1 MGLGN
6 SGPVELTRML
16 QAWSGGDQ
24 SALERLTPF
33 VYSQL
38 RRLAARNMSRERE
51 GHLLQPSALVNE
63 AFVRLLGGAPVEW
76 ASRTHFFAVSARLM
90 RQILIDVAR
99 AQDTG
104 KRGHGIPHAVLSDVT
119 ELVRRDAPPV
129 DFLDLDAA
137 LEELARLDARR
148 AQVVELRYFGGLEN
162 AEIASLIGVSEP
174 TVVRDWRVA
183 RAWLY
188 DRLTPRADQAKT
200 PPPDRSQMT

>member
-1 MGLGN
+1 MMGLDN

-16 QAWSGGDQ
+16 KAWSGGDQ
-24 SALERLTPF
+24 SALERLTTF
-33 VYSQL
+33 VYSEL
-38 RRLAARNMSRERE
+38 RRLAARRMSRERE
-51 GHLLQPSALVNE
+51 DHLLQPSALVNE

-76 ASRTHFFAVSARLM
+76 DSRAHFFAVSARVM
-90 RQILIDVAR
+90 RQILIDFAR
-99 AQDTG
+99 TQDRG
-104 KRGHGIPHAVLSDVT
+104 KRGRRSPHTVLSDVT

-162 AEIASLIGVSEP
+162 PEIASLIGVSEP

-188 DRLTPRADQAKT
+188 DRLTPPADRAPTK
-200 PPPDRSQMT
+200 